1 MNQQYAPTN
10 NFNNAPVNQQARQN
24 FSSVP
29 RQNEEPI
36 RALLNEAINGLQV
49 RPLEPAFRI
58 KHVAYGGKA
67 AFQVEQS
74 MTKDER
80 HTVMLESAP
89 KLVTNDPN
97 DKRYDWSQKLSFQ
110 LSQEELPFFIGV
122 FLGIIPSVR
131 FDMHGQDKSKFLE
144 VINQGNKYFL
154 KNGSADRGIK
164 VAPVSIVEGFQFGLL
179 GLNQYTKNY
188 PHLSSDAVLTSIRM
202 LLASASKVGIIKQP
216 K

>member
-1 MNQQYAPTN
+1 MNQQYAPSN
-10 NFNNAPVNQQARQN
+10 NFNQAPVNQHTRQN

-29 RQNEEPI
+29 TQNEDPT
-36 RALLNEAINGLQV
+36 RAVLNELLNGLAV
-49 RPLEPAFRI
+49 RPHEPKLRI
-58 KHVAYGGKA
+58 KHVAYGKS

-74 MTKDER
+74 ITKDER
-80 HTVMLESAP
+80 HTVMLESAV
-89 KLVTNDPN
+89 KLAPNDPN
-97 DKRYDWSQKLSFQ
+97 DKRYDWAQKLSFQ

-131 FDMHGQDKSKFLE
+131 FDMHGPDKSKFFE
-144 VINQGNKYFL
+144 VINQGTKYFL
-154 KNGSADRGIK
+154 KNGSADRGLK

-202 LLASASKVGIIKQP
+202 LLASASKAGIIKQP